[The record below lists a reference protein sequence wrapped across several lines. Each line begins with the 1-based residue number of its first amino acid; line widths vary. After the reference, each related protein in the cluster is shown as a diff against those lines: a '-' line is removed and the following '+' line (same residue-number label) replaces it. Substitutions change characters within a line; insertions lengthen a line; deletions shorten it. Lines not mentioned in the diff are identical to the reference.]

1 MGKARER
8 KHLGIEARRIAA
20 ALRELALGLV
30 AVLLGY
36 DEKAAGL
43 PPGAARRDLGKQKRG
58 FARSGTAQNQPQHGA
73 PSFEM

>member
-8 KHLGIEARRIAA
+8 KHLGIETRRIAA